1 MGNGN
6 SRSDSINN
14 LSYQNQQIIQK
25 LQRQILENQLKMQ
38 RMQMNQ
44 YQNRG
49 SINRPT
55 RNINSNPFTNPV
67 LREEIMKNP
76 SMRRKFLE
84 RIIEIYGEQMSQK
97 QYKQINDYFTSL
109 DVKENVYQPATKNF
123 LHINQGTRDYSHQA
137 RELVAQQQEKDVNTL
152 SSKYRDDNERER
164 REFEIEER
172 RRRQEFNEK
181 QRKRKMEFQTKLKQF
196 ENQNIDALR
205 LFQLPKN
212 YTLEQLKQAYK
223 KLAIKT
229 HPDKPQGSK
238 QKFQLVT
245 KSYFLLVEK
254 YKKKQQDKQFMDL
267 RNESQKYIKK
277 QRQNTGTNIHMDK
290 EKFNPKLFNKLYEEN
305 RLDNPNDK
313 GYEDWLRNGEDISDQ
328 PKIFSDK
335 FNINVFNNMF
345 EKMKD
350 QETDNANNEVVQY
363 RQPNAIVSAERNMN
377 YTDIDVYG
385 RHNTNFTKAAQGR
398 DRLGYTDLK
407 SAYTKTKLINTSQ
420 VQMKQYRNLDEL
432 ERERSNIDYEMS
444 SQQIEM
450 ARRQKIE
457 DERRERLRKERI
469 RERDNQIAQ
478 TYTSIHKRMLG
489 YGPKN
494 N

>member
-14 LSYQNQQIIQK
+14 LSHTNQMVIQK
-25 LQRQILENQLKMQ
+25 LQKQILENQLRMQ
-38 RMQMNQ
+38 RMQINQ
-44 YQNRG
+44 YQNG
-49 SINRPT
+49 IMNNRT
-55 RNINSNPFTNPV
+55 RNNNPFSNPV

-76 SMRRKFLE
+76 SMRRKFFE
-84 RIIEIYGEQMSQK
+84 KIMEIYGEQMSQK
-97 QYKQINDYFTSL
+97 QYKQLNDYFKSL
-109 DVKENVYQPATKNF
+109 DVKENVYQPETKNF
-123 LHINQGTRDYSHQA
+123 LHINQGTRNYSHQA

-152 SSKYRDDNERER
+152 SRKYRDDDERER
-164 REFEIEER
+164 KEFEMEEKR
-172 RRRQEFNEK
+172 RRREFMEK
-181 QRKRKMEFQTKLKQF
+181 QRRRKMEFQTKLKLF

-229 HPDKPQGSK
+229 HPDKPNGSK

-254 YKKKQQDKQFMDL
+254 HKKRQQDKQYMDL
-267 RNESQKYIKK
+267 RNESQKYIEK
-277 QRQNTGTNIHMDK
+277 QRQNVGSNIHMDK
-290 EKFNPKLFNKLYEEN
+290 EKFNVKLFNKLYEQN
-305 RLDNPNDK
+305 KLDDPNDK
-313 GYEDWLRNGEDISDQ
+313 GYEDWLRNDEEVVEQ

-335 FNINVFNNMF
+335 FNINVFNTMF

-350 QETDNANNEVVQY
+350 REIENANNEVIQY
-363 RQPNAIVSAERNMN
+363 RQPNAVVSAERNMN
-377 YTDIDVYG
+377 YTDIDIYG
-385 RHNTNFTKAAQGR
+385 KHNTNFTKAVRGR
-398 DRLGYTDLK
+398 EKLGYTDLK
-407 SAYTKTKLINTSQ
+407 DAYTKTKLINTSQ
-420 VQMKQYRNLDEL
+420 VQMKQYKNLDEL

-450 ARRQKIE
+450 NRRQKIE

-469 RERDNQIAQ
+469 RERDNQISQ
-478 TYTSIHKRMLG
+478 TYLSIHKRMLG
-489 YGPKN
+489 YDPKK
-494 N
+494 